1 MKAVCSKNKVVAKII
16 LDITMSLD
24 GFIAGPNVSPQLPMG
39 DGGLR
44 LHDWLFGN
52 KTETDIKI
60 LNEILETSGAVI
72 VGGRTYYVAINDA
85 WEGSSPFQVPA
96 FVVSHDAPENLT
108 EGFTFVTDGI
118 ESATAQAKAVAG
130 NKNIWVMG
138 GANIAQQYIETGI
151 VDEIQIHLV
160 SILLGE
166 GTRLFDHSSSKQ
178 IELERTRIME
188 SPGATHLKF
197 RVIK

>member
-1 MKAVCSKNKVVAKII
+1 
-16 LDITMSLD
+16 MSLD

-52 KTETDIKI
+52 KTETDTKI

-72 VGGRTYYVAINDA
+72 VGGRTYHVAINDA

-96 FVVSHDAPENLT
+96 FVVSHHVPEKLT

-178 IELERTRIME
+178 IELERIRIME

-197 RVIK
+197 LVIK